1 MLAYVLALAVGLGS
15 FALYMAAFFF
25 PEVHR
30 KNDFVWSGVGL
41 FYALVLWVCAGR
53 ITGGLLLGQVASVA
67 LLGWSISQ
75 TLQLRRQVTPAQQQT
90 ELPSATEVKDTV
102 QAQVEKTIPSVLVGA
117 SKALNGVTTKIGQT
131 FSKSNQ
137 PKPPVATTATT
148 TTKPPASPK
157 VEVIDNRTPITES
170 QSVEAPAPTIEAK
183 EVKVAASTTEVTQ
196 AVVPPTPTETAED
209 ISPLTDE
216 VASKTTE
223 VVQPVAPS
231 TPTEIADSPEIA
243 PPLTEEE
250 AISQAVETALSE
262 PQEPVPAQ
270 PVHPHPPDLEI
281 VEAALKDAEEKHLPA
296 SPPEPE
302 VPENPSPS

>member
-30 KNDFVWSGVGL
+30 KNDFIWSGVGL

-75 TLQLRRQVTPAQQQT
+75 TLQLRRQITPAQQQT
-90 ELPSATEVKDTV
+90 DLPSAEAVTNTV
-102 QAQVEKTIPSVLVGA
+102 QAQVEKTVPGVLVGA
-117 SKALNGVTTKIGQT
+117 SKALNGVTTKIQQT
-131 FSKSNQ
+131 FSKSNP
-137 PKPPVATTATT
+137 PKPPVAATATT

-157 VEVIDNRTPITES
+157 VEVIDNRTPITAS
-170 QSVEAPAPTIEAK
+170 QSVENPAPTQIEAK
-183 EVKVAASTTEVTQ
+183 EVKVASSTTEVAQ
-196 AVVPPTPTETAED
+196 PIASPTSTETAE
-209 ISPLTDE
+209 
-216 VASKTTE
+216 VAPPSTTE
-223 VVQPVAPS
+223 DVVQPVAPL
-231 TPTEIADSPEIA
+231 TPTEIEDSPEVA

-250 AISQAVETALSE
+250 AIAQAVETTLSE
-262 PQEPVPAQ
+262 PEEPVPAQ
-270 PVHPHPPDLEI
+270 PIHPHPPDPEI

>member
-30 KNDFVWSGVGL
+30 KNDFVWSGLGL

-75 TLQLRRQVTPAQQQT
+75 TLQLRRQITPAQQQT
-90 ELPSATEVKDTV
+90 ELPSVEAVTNTV
-102 QAQVEKTIPSVLVGA
+102 QAQVEKTVPSVLVGV
-117 SKALNGVTTKIGQT
+117 SKALNGVTTKLQQT
-131 FSKSNQ
+131 FSKSNP
-137 PKPPVATTATT
+137 PKPPVAATSTT

-157 VEVIDNRTPITES
+157 VEIIDNRTPITTS
-170 QSVEAPAPTIEAK
+170 QSVETPAPTLIEAK
-183 EVKVAASTTEVTQ
+183 EVKVASSTTEVVQ
-196 AVVPPTPTETAED
+196 PIAPPASTETAEVTP
-209 ISPLTDE
+209 SLTTE
-216 VASKTTE
+216 E
-223 VVQPVAPS
+223 VVQPVAP
-231 TPTEIADSPEIA
+231 PITEAEALEVA

-250 AISQAVETALSE
+250 AIAQAVETALSE
-262 PQEPVPAQ
+262 PEEPVPAQ
-270 PVHPHPPDLEI
+270 PIHPHPPDPEI
-281 VEAALKDAEEKHLPA
+281 VEAALKDAQEKHLPA

>member
-75 TLQLRRQVTPAQQQT
+75 TLQLRRQITPAQQQT
-90 ELPSATEVKDTV
+90 ELPSAETVTNTV
-102 QAQVEKTIPSVLVGA
+102 QAQVEKTVPSVLVGA

-131 FSKSNQ
+131 FGKTNQ
-137 PKPPVATTATT
+137 PKPPVAATTTT

-157 VEVIDNRTPITES
+157 VEVIDNRTPHNC
-170 QSVEAPAPTIEAK
+170 
-183 EVKVAASTTEVTQ
+183 
-196 AVVPPTPTETAED
+196 
-209 ISPLTDE
+209 ISLN
-216 VASKTTE
+216 
-223 VVQPVAPS
+223 
-231 TPTEIADSPEIA
+231 
-243 PPLTEEE
+243 
-250 AISQAVETALSE
+250 
-262 PQEPVPAQ
+262 
-270 PVHPHPPDLEI
+270 PDLSNQPFLEQFSLYCVDI
-281 VEAALKDAEEKHLPA
+281 FRHLTASFLDVKAAYPHENAAITNILPY
-296 SPPEPE
+296 
-302 VPENPSPS
+302 

>member
-53 ITGGLLLGQVASVA
+53 ITGGLLLGQVAGVA

-90 ELPSATEVKDTV
+90 EVPSAEAVTNTV
-102 QAQVEKTIPSVLVGA
+102 QAQVEKTVPGVLVGV
-117 SKALNGVTTKIGQT
+117 SKALNGVTTKIQQT
-131 FSKSNQ
+131 FSKSTT
-137 PKPPVATTATT
+137 PKPASVTTATKPPV
-148 TTKPPASPK
+148 SPK
-157 VEVIDNRTPITES
+157 VEVIDNRTPITQP
-170 QSVEAPAPTIEAK
+170 QSNETPAPTLIQAK
-183 EVKVAASTTEVTQ
+183 EVEVT
-196 AVVPPTPTETAED
+196 PPTSAPNPTVDSPAAE
-209 ISPLTDE
+209 SPLAEEE
-216 VASKTTE
+216 VILQ
-223 VVQPVAPS
+223 VVEN
-231 TPTEIADSPEIA
+231 T
-243 PPLTEEE
+243 LTEP
-250 AISQAVETALSE
+250 E
-262 PQEPVPAQ
+262 PPVPEQ
-270 PVHPHPPDLEI
+270 PIHPHPPDPEI

-296 SPPEPE
+296 SPPETE

>member
-30 KNDFVWSGVGL
+30 KNDFIWSGVGL

-53 ITGGLLLGQVASVA
+53 ITGGLLLGQVAGIA
-67 LLGWSISQ
+67 LLGWSITQ
-75 TLQLRRQVTPAQQQT
+75 TLQLRRQVTPAKQQT
-90 ELPSATEVKDTV
+90 ELPSAEAVTSTV
-102 QAQVEKTIPSVLVGA
+102 QAQVEKTVPGILAGV

-131 FSKSNQ
+131 FSKSNRPQ
-137 PKPPVATTATT
+137 PVTTTA
-148 TTKPPASPK
+148 TKPPASPK
-157 VEVIDNRTPITES
+157 VEVIDNRTPVTES
-170 QSVEAPAPTIEAK
+170 KAVETPAPTIEAK
-183 EVKVAASTTEVTQ
+183 EIKIASSTTEVVQ
-196 AVVPPTPTETAED
+196 AAAPPTPTETAV
-209 ISPLTDE
+209 
-216 VASKTTE
+216 VAPPTTE
-223 VVQPVAPS
+223 QVQPVAPQ
-231 TPTEIADSPEIA
+231 TPTEIEDSPEIA

-250 AISQAVETALSE
+250 AISQAVETSLSE
-262 PQEPVPAQ
+262 PEEPVPAQ
-270 PVHPHPPDLEI
+270 PIHPHPPDPEI

>member
-30 KNDFVWSGVGL
+30 KNDFIWSGVGL
-41 FYALVLWVCAGR
+41 FYALVLWICAGR
-53 ITGGLLLGQVASVA
+53 ITGGLLLGQVAGVA

-75 TLQLRRQVTPAQQQT
+75 TLQLRRQATPAQQQT
-90 ELPSATEVKDTV
+90 ELPSVEAVTNTV
-102 QAQVEKTIPSVLVGA
+102 QAQVEKTVPSVLVGV

-131 FSKSNQ
+131 FGKSNQ
-137 PKPPVATTATT
+137 PKPPVAATATT

-157 VEVIDNRTPITES
+157 VEVIDNRTPITTS
-170 QSVEAPAPTIEAK
+170 QSVETPAPTLIEAK
-183 EVKVAASTTEVTQ
+183 EVKVASSTTEVAQ
-196 AVVPPTPTETAED
+196 SIAPPTSTETAEVAP
-209 ISPLTDE
+209 PLTTE
-216 VASKTTE
+216 E
-223 VVQPVAPS
+223 VVQPVAP
-231 TPTEIADSPEIA
+231 PITEVEALEIA
-243 PPLTEEE
+243 PPLTEEK
-250 AISQAVETALSE
+250 AIAQAVETTLSE
-262 PQEPVPAQ
+262 PEEPVAAQ
-270 PVHPHPPDLEI
+270 PIHPHPPDPEI